1 MQQQLASADSVG
13 EGPSSYGDQ
22 QRPSLEPSG
31 EFSGVGNVQ
40 GFGNAVQA
48 RNVENM

>member
-13 EGPSSYGDQ
+13 EGPSAYGDQ
-22 QRPSLEPSG
+22 QRVSLEPSG
-31 EFSGVGNVQ
+31 EFAGNVQ
-40 GFGNAVQA
+40 GFGNAINA